1 MCSVWV
7 YGLWGVNNFA
17 VAWKTR
23 SRVRVTRGIVA
34 RGRGRQQ
41 QRCTMKMVG
50 GAGLKRRA
58 SGIVAETLDVAK
70 ALG

>member
-1 MCSVWV
+1 MIFS
-7 YGLWGVNNFA
+7 
-17 VAWKTR
+17 VAWKTK
-23 SRVRVTRGIVA
+23 SRVRVTRGIIA

-41 QRCTMKMVG
+41 QRCTMVMVG
-50 GAGLKRRA
+50 GVGLERRA